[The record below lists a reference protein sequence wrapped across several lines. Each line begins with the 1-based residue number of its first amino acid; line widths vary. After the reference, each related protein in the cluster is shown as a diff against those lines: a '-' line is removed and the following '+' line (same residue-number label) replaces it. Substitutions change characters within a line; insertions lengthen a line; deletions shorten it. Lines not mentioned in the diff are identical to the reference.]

1 MPKYSARLLRKN
13 FDGPRIPLSPRKNVF
28 NTSSPIP
35 NPYPK
40 KNSPKNSRSRNS
52 ESESSENARE
62 DFKDQ
67 VVENFVKK
75 LFRENKGKYK
85 ELFVGAFGTGFKID
99 YSFFRSHIEPYLRT
113 SYRKVIA
120 SRSAVRLDESEK
132 DILMKVQL
140 LDSREREEEA
150 FDEDTALEAV
160 SNGKI
165 RYHGLEIQGKDFV
178 PRFIL
183 GCTVLHIL
191 SWPDFTPN
199 RRRIY
204 FRLTFMTLVRGK
216 TLYNYLKSNEVTPL
230 FYVNLEKAF
239 TSLWMMGYAHNDAHL
254 WNIMVDGR
262 TKKPYIIDFGMS
274 RKLNQSKHN
283 LFMKN
288 LSVLA
293 SNNAFNKH
301 FLGTMASEMFYN
313 RNHPF
318 FNVDSILLRS
328 LRQDLNPCDVA
339 KARHKV
345 WASSTNNNKNPISNR
360 IAREIE
366 MIC

>member
-1 MPKYSARLLRKN
+1 MPKYSARLFRKN
-13 FDGPRIPLSPRKNVF
+13 FDGPRIPLPTRNVF
-28 NTSSPIP
+28 NVSSIP
-35 NPYPK
+35 NPYPT
-40 KNSPKNSRSRNS
+40 KNSNSRSRNS
-52 ESESSENARE
+52 ETASSANARE

-67 VVENFVKK
+67 VVENFVDF
-75 LFRENKGKYK
+75 LFLGNKGKYK
-85 ELFVGAFGTGFKID
+85 ELFVGAYGTGFKID
-99 YSFFRSHIEPYLRT
+99 YSFFRSHLLPKYGT
-113 SYRKVIA
+113 SSRKIIA
-120 SRSAVRLDESEK
+120 SRSAARLDDEK

-150 FDEDTALEAV
+150 FDEDTALEAI
-160 SNGKI
+160 SNGTV

-183 GCTVLHIL
+183 GCTV
-191 SWPDFTPN
+191 PYTFTSN
-199 RRRIY
+199 NNKRTRIY
-204 FRLTFMTLVRGK
+204 FRLTFMTFVRGK
-216 TLYNYLKSNEVTPL
+216 TLYDYLKSNEITPL
-230 FYVNLEKAF
+230 FYARLEKAF

-254 WNIMVDGR
+254 WNIMVETR

-274 RKLNQSKHN
+274 RKLNRSKHD

-313 RNHPF
+313 RNLPF
-318 FNVDSILLRS
+318 FNVDSVLLRS

-339 KARHKV
+339 KARQKA
-345 WASSTNNNKNPISNR
+345 WASSTSNISNR
-360 IAREIE
+360 IAREIK

>member
-1 MPKYSARLLRKN
+1 MPKYSARLFRKN
-13 FDGPRIPLSPRKNVF
+13 FDGPRIPLPPRNVS
-28 NTSSPIP
+28 NGSPIP
-35 NPYPK
+35 NPYPT
-40 KNSPKNSRSRNS
+40 KNSNSRKNSRS
-52 ESESSENARE
+52 ETASSSSSSANARE

-67 VVENFVKK
+67 VVENFVDF
-75 LFRENKGKYK
+75 LFRGEKGKYK
-85 ELFVGAFGTGFKID
+85 ELFVGAYGTGFKID
-99 YSFFRSHIEPYLRT
+99 YSFFRSHVEPYLRT
-113 SYRKVIA
+113 SYRKVIR
-120 SRSAVRLDESEK
+120 SRSAVRLDGEK

-160 SNGKI
+160 SNGTV
-165 RYHGLEIQGKDFV
+165 RYHGLEIQGSDFV

-183 GCTVLHIL
+183 GCTVPHTFM
-191 SWPDFTPN
+191 PFTSN
-199 RRRIY
+199 RKRIY

-216 TLYNYLKSNEVTPL
+216 TLYAYLKSNEVTPL
-230 FYVNLEKAF
+230 FYANLEKAF

-254 WNIMVDGR
+254 WNIMVDTR

-274 RKLNQSKHN
+274 RKLNRSRHD

-313 RNHPF
+313 RNHHF
-318 FNVDSILLRS
+318 FNVDSVLLRS
-328 LRQDLNPCDVA
+328 LRQDLDPCDVA
-339 KARHKV
+339 KARQKV
-345 WASSTNNNKNPISNR
+345 WASSTNSNISNR
-360 IAREIE
+360 IAREME
-366 MIC
+366 MICSKV